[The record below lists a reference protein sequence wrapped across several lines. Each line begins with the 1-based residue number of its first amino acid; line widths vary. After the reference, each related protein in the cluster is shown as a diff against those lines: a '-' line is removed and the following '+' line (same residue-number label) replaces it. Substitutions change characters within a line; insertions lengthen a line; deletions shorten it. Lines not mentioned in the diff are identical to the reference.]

1 MGFEPIS
8 RGTEVKELPTELM
21 RLEYSV
27 ADKTSFRSRV
37 DRKRVDSKHSR
48 LKRLVA
54 ATLAAL
60 ANSTWSLSLALT
72 SLRVRVYSTLETAFH
87 FCAGAAVP
95 DLTAADAAE
104 RFRLSFSR
112 V

>member
-1 MGFEPIS
+1 MVPTVGFEPKR
-8 RGTEVKELPTELM
+8 RGPEAQALPTELM

-27 ADKTSFRSRV
+27 TDKTGFRSRV
-37 DRKRVDSKHSR
+37 DRKCVVLSAW
-48 LKRLVA
+48 VA